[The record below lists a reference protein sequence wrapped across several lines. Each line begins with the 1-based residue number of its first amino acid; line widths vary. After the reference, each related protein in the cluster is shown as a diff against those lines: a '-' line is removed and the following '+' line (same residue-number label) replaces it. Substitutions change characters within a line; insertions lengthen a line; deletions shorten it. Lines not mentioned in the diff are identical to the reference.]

1 MFWEAVFSC
10 FFVRGRHIAASDER
24 GAALVV
30 RRLMAAYVRADAKRR
45 CSASWDRESRA
56 VAALRPAGYSS
67 GRGDCARGGCSAGRC
82 GSLGMSCTRSRLP
95 LRFSRGVLCSIRPA
109 VCRVSAKQDGLR
121 YVAFLF
127 RRGSGSPVARSRIA
141 GAVIRLGWFT
151 LGLRVFCGDPDGS
164 TRGRGGRRRRGVGAL
179 LRDHIGFAAF
189 SAGSPLGRNV
199 EAALRP
205 RPRLRQRVF
214 DSLDSLHL
222 GCNVGAL
229 HAGKAL
235 RV

>member
-1 MFWEAVFSC
+1 MRRRTGASSSSRRATSRICWRCKGAFAAVLWGGKGRIYYSRNRLSKRMFWEAGFSC

-95 LRFSRGVLCSIRPA
+95 LRFSRGVLCSITPA

-127 RRGSGSPVARSRIA
+127 RRGS
-141 GAVIRLGWFT
+141 
-151 LGLRVFCGDPDGS
+151 
-164 TRGRGGRRRRGVGAL
+164 
-179 LRDHIGFAAF
+179 
-189 SAGSPLGRNV
+189 
-199 EAALRP
+199 
-205 RPRLRQRVF
+205 
-214 DSLDSLHL
+214 
-222 GCNVGAL
+222 
-229 HAGKAL
+229 
-235 RV
+235 